1 MSKPNWGR
9 QLALAVTLVVLGSVS
24 YWLVYNHKVKDEEQ
38 EEQSKK
44 ITQISPEKNPDK
56 SKDTQIQTISLDD
69 GAGKRLS
76 VNCLDAALKVCK
88 PGSSPKWEMTE
99 PLKVKAD
106 DANVNSFVSTFNNL
120 GASDTISLKEETPEK
135 KVALLK
141 EYGLDPAAVASG
153 KVREIQ
159 METSAGNLGI
169 YLGQQHPIG
178 DGTFAVIEHTPSGQ
192 KLTGKFDQNTVY
204 VVPSYLKTNFEK
216 PIAFWRN
223 KKLLTIGAHEVAAFH
238 LKGTKADIEATR
250 QNGAWTLK
258 TNGEELPGDIES
270 IDNLMNGATYLVAKD
285 FASDDKNDAKAKAI
299 LRGAHSI
306 ITFSLESEKAS
317 EKPKDKPATPQA
329 APILLTLFAKQAAH
343 HEKNGA
349 VQVRLYAT
357 VSNQDPLYE
366 VETFAKDRLD
376 KDVKDLRLSKLI
388 TSMDRFTAKKISF
401 EGASLP
407 KPIHLEMKDSKW
419 SDQDSPQTTIDSEK
433 VQGVLD
439 RLAADKV
446 QEFIPLAK
454 APADVLKAE
463 SKGLTFTLGDE
474 TTPAKRKLNF
484 WKVPDKIDGKK
495 GTGFKLYARD
505 LNSPRKE
512 IFLMESAASQGLPW
526 DKNPFLKAI

>member
-9 QLALAVTLVVLGSVS
+9 QLALAFTLVVLGSVS

-44 ITQISPEKNPDK
+44 IAQISPEK
-56 SKDTQIQTISLDD
+56 KDTQIQTITLDD
-69 GAGKRLS
+69 GAGKRLA
-76 VNCLDAALKVCK
+76 VACLDIALKVCK
-88 PGSSPKWEMTE
+88 PGSSPKWEMAE

-106 DANVNSFVSTFNNL
+106 DANINSFVSTFNNL

-178 DGTFAVIEHTPSGQ
+178 DGTFAVIEHAPAGQ

-216 PIAFWRN
+216 PVTYWRD
-223 KKLLTIGAHEVAAFH
+223 KKLLTIGAHEVAAFR
-238 LKGTKADIEATR
+238 LKGTKSDIEATR

-258 TNGEELPGDIES
+258 TGGEEVPGDVES

-306 ITFSLESEKAS
+306 ITFSLE
-317 EKPKDKPATPQA
+317 KDKPAATQA
-329 APILLTLFAKQAAH
+329 APSPGASAAAVQQQAPILLTLLAKPAAH

-388 TSMDRFTAKKISF
+388 TSMDRFTAKKMSF

-407 KPIHLEMKDSKW
+407 KPIHLQMKDSKW
-419 SDQDSPQTTIDSEK
+419 IDQESPQTTIDSEK

-454 APADVLKAE
+454 APTDVLKAE
-463 SKGLTFTLGDE
+463 SQGLTFTLGDE
-474 TTPAKRKLNF
+474 TTPAKRKLSF
-484 WKVPDKIDGKK
+484 WKLSDKK
-495 GTGFKLYARD
+495 GAGFKLYARD
-505 LNSPRKE
+505 LNSSRKE
-512 IFLMESAASQGLPW
+512 IFLMDSSASQGLPW